1 MTKKLQFLIIFILLL
16 LISILTLTNPYLI
29 IESVEES
36 ADLFFNKIFLS
47 MFPFFILSD
56 ILISYNFPYY
66 IGKLVGKFF
75 NKIFKISKESSIV
88 VILSMLSGHPGNA
101 KYTKVLL
108 DNGIISESEASK
120 LIAFTYF
127 PNPMFV
133 IGSVGFLFLN
143 NTRLGFYILLI
154 IYLTNFIM
162 GFLIR
167 NKFNIKNSN
176 YINRNNEIL
185 NFGRIMKKSIV
196 NSFDT
201 LILILGNITIFTI
214 LGNLIFEYIHLNEI
228 TQAITTSFIE
238 ITGGIKNISEL
249 IVSLNLKVSL
259 IIFALVFSGF
269 CIHSQIFSILSD
281 YKINYKFII
290 KTRVISAIIVSILTY
305 FILLL
310 TV

>member
-1 MTKKLQFLIIFILLL
+1 MTKKPQFVIIFILLL

-29 IESVEES
+29 IESVEAS
-36 ADLFFNKIFLS
+36 ANLFFNKIFLS

-108 DNGIISESEASK
+108 DNEIIDANEASK

-133 IGSVGFLFLN
+133 IGTVGFLFLN

-154 IYLTNFIM
+154 IYLTNFII

-167 NKFNIKNSN
+167 NKFTIKNN
-176 YINRNNEIL
+176 NFLPRNKTF
-185 NFGRIMKKSIV
+185 NFGHIMKKSII

-214 LGNLIFEYIHLNEI
+214 LGNLIFEYINFNDI
-228 TQAITTSFIE
+228 TQSIITSLIE
-238 ITGGIKNISEL
+238 ITGGLENISEL
-249 IVSLNLKVSL
+249 IVSINFKVAL
-259 IIFALVFSGF
+259 IVFTLIFSGF

-290 KTRVISAIIVSILTY
+290 KVRIISALIISILTY
-305 FILLL
+305 FILYSLM
-310 TV
+310 

>member
-1 MTKKLQFLIIFILLL
+1 MTRRIKLILIFTLLL
-16 LISILTLTNPYLI
+16 LICLLTLINPYLI
-29 IESVEES
+29 IESVELS

-66 IGKLVGKFF
+66 IGKVIGNFF
-75 NKIFKISKESSIV
+75 KKIFKISKESSIV

-101 KYTKVLL
+101 KYIKVLL
-108 DNGIISESEASK
+108 DNQIIDENEASK

-133 IGSVGFLFLN
+133 IGTVGFLFLN
-143 NTRLGFYILLI
+143 NTKLGFYILLI
-154 IYLTNFIM
+154 IYLTNFII

-167 NKFNIKNSN
+167 NKFNIKNNN
-176 YINRNNEIL
+176 YFHRNNEIL
-185 NFGRIMKKSIV
+185 NFGNIIKKSIV

-214 LGNLIFEYIHLNEI
+214 LGNLIFEYINFNEI
-228 TQAITTSFIE
+228 LQSMITSLIE
-238 ITGGIKNISEL
+238 ITGGLKNISEL
-249 IVSLNLKVSL
+249 IISLNFKMAL
-259 IIFALVFSGF
+259 IVFTLIFSGF
-269 CIHSQIFSILSD
+269 CIHSQIFSILSN

-290 KTRVISAIIVSILTY
+290 KIRLISAIIASIITY
-305 FILLL
+305 LLF
-310 TV
+310 